1 MKIDRFISELDS
13 QRFGF
18 NIAKVNEF
26 NTTPENLLGLLKGNH
41 VKLVISKINVNK
53 LDLINELEDLGFQI
67 KDIQATYKLE
77 LKDFIIDEDRNK
89 NNIIIRDAQIDDIDQ
104 LEEIAIESFRNYG
117 HYYADKRLDQKKTNE
132 IYGDWVKRSMKEKG
146 VADKIILAEINNEIA
161 GFLSFKL
168 YNKGDFKYAAG
179 GLGAISH
186 DYRNNKIFRLIS
198 LAGLNWGKELKLDW
212 EEHNVLIT
220 NLPVIKT
227 FSSLG
232 FTMSDSFVTMHH
244 WIA

>member
-1 MKIDRFISELDS
+1 MKVDKFISYLDS

-18 NIAKVNEF
+18 NVAKVNEF
-26 NTTPENLLGLLKGNH
+26 DTTPENLLGLLKENH
-41 VKLVISKINVNK
+41 VKLVISKINANNLELINK
-53 LDLINELEDLGFQI
+53 LESLGFQI

-77 LKDFIIDEDRNK
+77 LKNFIINENLKK
-89 NNIIIRDAQIDDIDQ
+89 NNITIRDAQIDDIDQ

-117 HYYADKRLDQKKTNE
+117 HYYADKRLDPKKSNE
-132 IYGDWVKRSMKEKG
+132 IYSDWIQRSMKEDG

-168 YNKGDFKYAAG
+168 YNKGDYKYAAG
-179 GLGAISH
+179 GLGAVS
-186 DYRNNKIFRLIS
+186 RNFRNKKIFRLVS
-198 LAGLNWGKELKLDW
+198 LAGLLWGKEIKLDW

-220 NLPVIKT
+220 NTPVIRA

-232 FTMSDSFVTMHH
+232 FTISDSFVTMHH
-244 WIA
+244 WIV

>member
-18 NIAKVNEF
+18 NVAKVNEF

-104 LEEIAIESFRNYG
+104 LEEIAIESFRKYG

>member
-18 NIAKVNEF
+18 NVAKVNEF

-227 FSSLG
+227 FSNLG